1 MLWRYWLGS
10 RKGIRPVK
18 NWVVGYW
25 RGYLPAARYR
35 LAFGPADATAAHC
48 LLLHASVISRSVL
61 PFWYRLTQLVPDKG
75 VLNGCGDI
83 GTTGPRRS
91 EKTTWHSPRQHV
103 LSPSYQPVV
112 QVWLQAGDSREPGHG
127 SVHRCPPHHTP
138 RTGVCVNGRKTAHST
153 SHQIAVSRT
162 EKNNNIT
169 QSSLV

>member
-1 MLWRYWLGS
+1 VLWRYWLGS

-75 VLNGCGDI
+75 VLNGC
-83 GTTGPRRS
+83 
-91 EKTTWHSPRQHV
+91 
-103 LSPSYQPVV
+103 
-112 QVWLQAGDSREPGHG
+112 VW
-127 SVHRCPPHHTP
+127 
-138 RTGVCVNGRKTAHST
+138 VCVILVQPDPGGQRRLPDILHANT
-153 SHQIAVSRT
+153 SSLHHI
-162 EKNNNIT
+162 N
-169 QSSLV
+169 QSSRCGYKQVTAASQVTDLSTDVRPTIHHARAYVWTVGKLHTARHIK